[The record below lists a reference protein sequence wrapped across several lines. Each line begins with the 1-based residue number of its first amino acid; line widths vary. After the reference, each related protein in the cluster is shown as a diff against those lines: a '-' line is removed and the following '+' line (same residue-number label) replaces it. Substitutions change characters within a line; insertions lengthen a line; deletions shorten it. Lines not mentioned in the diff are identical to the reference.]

1 MPGLF
6 SSPSDNAAQAA
17 QTTASADNAEI
28 GQEEQ
33 YVNAAEGQLRSAI
46 AGLGPNPYFSGGT
59 PPAPVSVSNT
69 TNFQNTGAS
78 GTYSPPSP
86 NGGATAL
93 SNNGKTKPGAAS
105 GGSGSAGSIASGAT
119 TAANVFGNNGKQP
132 TSGGTAS
139 PQPVA
144 RAPVSG
150 APVQTAAISRQQ
162 GPAAS

>member
-46 AGLGPNPYFSGGT
+46 AGLGPNPYFS
-59 PPAPVSVSNT
+59 PPSAPAPANPNNT
-69 TNFQNTGAS
+69 ATFTQPTPQATGGNLFASPQPAS
-78 GTYSPPSP
+78 G
-86 NGGATAL
+86 
-93 SNNGKTKPGAAS
+93 
-105 GGSGSAGSIASGAT
+105 
-119 TAANVFGNNGKQP
+119 NVFAVPATRQ
-132 TSGGTAS
+132 